1 MYHYVRPI
9 KKSLYPLIKGLEL
22 NAFKMQLNYLEK
34 NYKIITMESLIEFA
48 KNDKSLPE
56 NPCLLTFDD
65 GYKDHYSYVF
75 PELKKRGIQGSFFPP
90 AKGILEKKVLDVHKI
105 HFILAKT
112 ENKNL
117 LIVAAM
123 DRKKLIKARKN
134 IDKVDSKIFNLI
146 KKRTKIVDHMLSL
159 KKQKS
164 QIVDRKRINVIL
176 KNLKNRSIKDGIDP
190 KITIRIWKSMI
201 WSYVDY
207 QRKNFK
213 RK

>member
-1 MYHYVRPI
+1 
-9 KKSLYPLIKGLEL
+9 
-22 NAFKMQLNYLEK
+22 
-34 NYKIITMESLIEFA
+34 
-48 KNDKSLPE
+48 
-56 NPCLLTFDD
+56 
-65 GYKDHYSYVF
+65 
-75 PELKKRGIQGSFFPP
+75 
-90 AKGILEKKVLDVHKI
+90 
-105 HFILAKT
+105 
-112 ENKNL
+112 
-117 LIVAAM
+117 M

-134 IDKVDSKIFNLI
+134 IDKVDNKIFNLL

-190 KITIRIWKSMI
+190 KITTRIWKSMI

-213 RK
+213 MK